1 MPNYDSAYTGAE
13 IDESVGSY
21 LSAKTSG
28 GYIDANTLAGIV
40 ATVKL
45 TMYPVGSIYM
55 SVESTDPGTFI
66 GGTWQRIQ
74 DTFLLAAGSTYTAG
88 GSGGNASH
96 THGYAHTHTTP
107 ATTTD
112 SHTLVENELPVID
125 GSMTWHGQEHGTHI
139 YNISG
144 HMTGSKIN
152 GMYQTTGQTSGA
164 YSYGST
170 GFKFVGGGGHTHGQ
184 KATTTNS
191 QSTSTTDSGSNL
203 PPYIAVYIWKRIA

>member
-1 MPNYDSAYTGAE
+1 
-13 IDESVGSY
+13 
-21 LSAKTSG
+21 
-28 GYIDANTLAGIV
+28 
-40 ATVKL
+40 
-45 TMYPVGSIYM
+45 M
-55 SVESTDPGTFI
+55 SVENTDPGTFI

-74 DTFLLAAGSTYTAG
+74 DTFLLAAGSTYAAG

-96 THGYAHTHTTP
+96 THTYAHTHTTP

-112 SHTLVENELPVID
+112 SHTLTEAQLPVID

-144 HMTGSKIN
+144 HVTGSKIN

-170 GFKFVGGGGHTHGQ
+170 GFKFGGGR
-184 KATTTNS
+184 
-191 QSTSTTDSGSNL
+191 
-203 PPYIAVYIWKRIA
+203 PYPWSKSHHNKFTKYFNNRLRFKSPSIYRCVRLETYRIKQYVTPRKEV